1 MVCGEMLTRFATATL
16 SPPGPVCRPHN
27 AATEIAATHPARQRP
42 TGFREEQFF
51 LEILNP
57 GYFINL
63 WNFSLQRGE
72 LLGCMMTALSGRH
85 VGAIQCDLKKC
96 PGSVTARPWGLIFSP

>member
-1 MVCGEMLTRFATATL
+1 MLQLRL
-16 SPPGPVCRPHN
+16 PPRILPVN
-27 AATEIAATHPARQRP
+27 AQRVS
-42 TGFREEQFF
+42 REEQFF